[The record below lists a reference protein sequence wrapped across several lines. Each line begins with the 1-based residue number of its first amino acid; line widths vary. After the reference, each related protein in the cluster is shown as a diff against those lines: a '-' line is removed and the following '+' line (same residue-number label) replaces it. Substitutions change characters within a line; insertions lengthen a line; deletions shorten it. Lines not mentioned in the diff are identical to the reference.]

1 MATIR
6 KEIEIAR
13 SRAAAWDAVRDVGA
27 IDRRLVRGFVTDCKL
42 EGDSRLLTFA
52 NGMTIRELLVSVDD
66 ETFRHSWSAR
76 GEPLV
81 HHNAS
86 LQVFA
91 AGDSRCRVV
100 WIADVLPHEVADMM
114 SGMIEQ
120 GLEAMK
126 RTLETAT

>member
-1 MATIR
+1 M
-6 KEIEIAR
+6 
-13 SRAAAWDAVRDVGA
+13 GA
-27 IDRRLVRGFVTDCKL
+27 IDRRLVRGFVTDCEL
-42 EGDSRLLTFA
+42 EGDSRLLTFW
-52 NGMTIRELLVSVDD
+52 
-66 ETFRHSWSAR
+66 HSWSAR

-86 LQVFA
+86 LQVLA

>member
-13 SRAAAWDAVRDVGA
+13 SRAAVWDAVRDVGA
-27 IDRRLVRGFVTDCKL
+27 IDRRLVRGFVVDCKL